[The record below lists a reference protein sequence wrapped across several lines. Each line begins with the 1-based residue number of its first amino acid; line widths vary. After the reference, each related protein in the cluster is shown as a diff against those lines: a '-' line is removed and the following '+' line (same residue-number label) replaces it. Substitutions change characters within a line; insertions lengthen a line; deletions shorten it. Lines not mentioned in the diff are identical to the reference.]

1 MGRECACVS
10 PKARLIDTYEACGM
24 EGRAPWS
31 NHSGM
36 DPFLRLCSPH
46 HRAALD
52 PPSPTLFFRHGSD
65 LLLLALIYWGSVP
78 SSSAMTVLKHQQTR
92 ASPSTF
98 LHSRFIPQ

>member
-1 MGRECACVS
+1 
-10 PKARLIDTYEACGM
+10 M
-24 EGRAPWS
+24 EGSATWS

-52 PPSPTLFFRHGSD
+52 PLSPTLFFRQGSD

-78 SSSAMTVLKHQQTR
+78 SSSVMTVLKHQKTR
-92 ASPSTF
+92 ASPSIF